1 MRAMNQV
8 IYVSLI
14 RILPEQVDAFLE
26 AITPLVWSTRK
37 DRSCLFFDLYRIRKW
52 ENTFA
57 LHEIWIAREARN
69 RHFEGRI
76 GMEIHALAAD
86 LGADMPEVF
95 EVEEIL

>member
-1 MRAMNQV
+1 MDQV

-14 RILPEQVDAFLE
+14 RVLPEQVNAFLE

-37 DRSCLFFDLYRIRKW
+37 NHNCLFFDLYRISER

-57 LHEIWIAREARN
+57 LHEIWVARKARTS
-69 RHFEGRI
+69 HCEGRV
-76 GMEIHALAAD
+76 GTQIHALTAD
-86 LGADMPEVF
+86 FGVDMPEVF